1 MPLRGKQHVTQWD
14 TTAHCVKNKTCVKNV
29 LYYKFVL
36 MASIRAAVGWERP
49 WELSCLSLGS
59 GSRYILL
66 PNRPACSS
74 TQ

>member
-1 MPLRGKQHVTQWD
+1 MPLRGKQYVNAVGHHGALRQ
-14 TTAHCVKNKTCVKNV
+14 KQNV
-29 LYYKFVL
+29 CEKCALFVL

-59 GSRYILL
+59 GSHYTVL